1 MKTIASL
8 IVVAMLTLPA
18 IAFPD
23 DFETNPDVC
32 KLFMDSGKSM
42 SIVYAWQNPTTGL
55 WEARLG
61 YGAYN
66 GPVMLPITFSGDMT
80 GTVSI
85 DLTDIAASATR

>member
-1 MKTIASL
+1 MKTIACL
-8 IVVAMLTLPA
+8 IVLAMLALPVA
-18 IAFPD
+18 AFPD

-55 WEARLG
+55 WETRLG

-66 GPVMLPITFSGDMT
+66 GPVMLPITFSGDIL
-80 GTVSI
+80 GKVSI
-85 DLTDIAASATR
+85 DLTDISVVTR

>member
-1 MKTIASL
+1 MKTITSL

-23 DFETNPDVC
+23 DFESNPDVC

-66 GPVMLPITFSGDMT
+66 GPVMLPITFSGDGM

>member
-1 MKTIASL
+1 MKTIACL
-8 IVVAMLTLPA
+8 IALAMLILPA

-42 SIVYAWQNPTTGL
+42 SIVYAWHNPTTGL
-55 WEARLG
+55 WETRIG

-66 GPVMLPITFSGDMT
+66 GPVMLPITFSSDVL
-80 GTVSI
+80 GTISI
-85 DLTDIAASATR
+85 DLTDISVVNR